1 MRTIILKIFI
11 PFVLLAQQERWI
23 YRYDGSAHGED
34 RALSIAYSNENV
46 YAVGSCYHVGSG
58 RDILVVS
65 LKNSGEQ
72 EWIYTSSSQYD
83 DGGISIAVDANRN
96 VYIAGYTWL
105 DDEMSHGIII
115 SLNPNGQKKW
125 EYTFPDASD
134 LSSIIYGQDG
144 NIYIGGIYNG
154 MFMVAS
160 FNSLGSLRWIYP
172 YGNLGEEGRC
182 YSITYGLDGNI
193 YATGYRWASGT
204 QYDIFVVS
212 LNSSSGQEIWRYIY
226 NGPSQNTP
234 WDYGYHIVYGLDGN
248 IYVTGMSHSENY
260 ADLIVISLKNDGNLN
275 WIYRYDGP
283 AHGWDWGNEII
294 YNMDGNLYVTGF
306 SNDPTFSFIVLS
318 LKTDGSQ
325 RWIHRVDDGDIGFSI
340 TNDQI
345 GNIYA
350 AGRSEGGIYGDIM
363 VLSLSP
369 SGEVRWIYRYNGPAN
384 YYDDIRKIIYG
395 QDGNLYMA
403 GFSSGNG
410 TNLDFTI
417 ISLFSEPMGEY
428 DMSPRNKDKDSLK
441 KDVNI
446 RPISTFFNEKIF
458 IKFLDFHKSPLKIIL
473 YNSLGEKIFCKTYPF
488 TFSFEINGL
497 SKISKGVYFLKIYSN
512 KKEIGNFKLIKK

>member
-11 PFVLLAQQERWI
+11 PFVLLAQQERWV

-34 RALSIAYSNENV
+34 MALSIAYSNENI
-46 YAVGSCYHVGSG
+46 YATGFYTGTDQ
-58 RDILVVS
+58 DILV
-65 LKNSGEQ
+65 LNLQNSGQ
-72 EWIYTSSSQYD
+72 EKWIYTYSGSMED
-83 DGGISIAVDANRN
+83 VANSITVDVNGN
-96 VYIAGYTWL
+96 VYIAGYTRL
-105 DDEMSHGIII
+105 EDEVLHGIII
-115 SLNPNGQKKW
+115 SLNPNGQERWK
-125 EYTFPDASD
+125 YILPDASEA
-134 LSSIIYGQDG
+134 SPIIYGQDG
-144 NIYIGGIYNG
+144 NIYTGGIYNE

-160 FNSLGSLRWIYP
+160 FNSLGSLRWIYANP
-172 YGNLGEEGRC
+172 SDQGRC
-182 YSITYGLDGNI
+182 FSITYGLDGNI
-193 YATGYRWASGT
+193 YATGYRYSTGGARE
-204 QYDIFVVS
+204 DIFVVS
-212 LNSSSGQEIWRYIY
+212 LNSSSGQERWRYVY
-226 NGPSQNTP
+226 NGPSQNIP
-234 WDYGYHIVYGLDGN
+234 LDEGYHIVYGLDGN
-248 IYVTGMSHSENY
+248 IYVTGRSHSENY

-294 YNMDGNLYVTGF
+294 YNMDGNIYVTGC
-306 SNDPTFSFIVLS
+306 SSDPTFSFIVLS

-325 RWIHRVDDGDIGFSI
+325 RWIHRVEDGDVGFSI

-350 AGRSEGGIYGDIM
+350 AGRSKGGIYGDIM
-363 VLSLSP
+363 ALSLSP
-369 SGEVRWIYRYNGPAN
+369 SGEVRWRYRYNGPAN
-384 YYDDIRKIIYG
+384 YYDDSRKIIYG
-395 QDGNLYMA
+395 QDGNLYIA
-403 GFSSGNG
+403 GFSTGNG

-458 IKFLDFHKSPLKIIL
+458 IKFLDFHKSTLKIIL
-473 YNSLGEKIFCKTYPF
+473 YNSLGEKIFCKTCPF

-497 SKISKGVYFLKIYSN
+497 GKISKGVYFLKIYSN